1 MIGLFFEVMPRP
13 GHEQAYFD
21 IAAGLRPELNKN
33 PGMLFIDRFR
43 SLVRQRMVLSHSH
56 WRDEASLAS
65 WRTHAKHHA
74 AQIAGR
80 RQHFEDYRLRIAQLV
95 CEWLPQAD
103 DLRRLEINNSYN
115 DPMLREP
122 RFMIASTARTRP
134 EAGDESDV
142 LASVYRESEY
152 VVLTPTPSLPEGL
165 EAVEQLSRGGVM
177 TSVRMYL
184 VSRDYGMYDRTEA
197 PQYYPP
203 VNADH
208 GMDAGTAP

>member
-21 IAAGLRPELNKN
+21 IAAGLRPELDKN
-33 PGMLFIDRFR
+33 PGLLFIDRFK
-43 SLVRQRMVLSHSH
+43 SLMRQRTVLSHSH

-80 RQHFEDYRLRIAQLV
+80 RQHFEDYRLRIGQLA
-95 CEWLPQAD
+95 CEWLPEANG
-103 DLRRLEINNSYN
+103 LRRLDIDNSYS
-115 DPMLREP
+115 DPMLRP
-122 RFMIASTARTRP
+122 ARFMIASTAKALP
-134 EAGDESDV
+134 EAGVESDV
-142 LASVYRESEY
+142 LASVYRKSEY
-152 VVLTPTPSLPEGL
+152 LVLTPTASLSEGFQM
-165 EAVEQLSRGGVM
+165 VEQLALKGVM

-184 VSRDYGMYDRTEA
+184 LSRDYGMYDRKEA

-203 VNADH
+203 VSSDH
-208 GMDAGTAP
+208 